1 MIELSVIG
9 QEGLAS
15 LRTADYAVTLPV
27 PALLALALPCLA
39 AFLARSACAVVI
51 AVLLAVA
58 ALSIPYAAPGERY
71 QYSTLALIVL
81 TSFNAAFLGPAAPR
95 WVAHP
100 RSHDGA
106 RRGSDGDQRPRRA
119 TAAGAVCELRP
130 STRSADPETVRS
142 CVAAQRGRRRPPARR
157 AANFARPTGPKPCCR
172 TRRAREGHRKA

>member
-15 LRTADYAVTLPV
+15 LRTAADYAVTLPV

-81 TSFNAAFLGPAAPR
+81 TSFNAAFLGALR
-95 WVAHP
+95 H
-100 RSHDGA
+100 RDG
-106 RRGSDGDQRPRRA
+106 RA
-119 TAAGAVCELRP
+119 
-130 STRSADPETVRS
+130 SALS
-142 CVAAQRGRRRPPARR
+142 
-157 AANFARPTGPKPCCR
+157 
-172 TRRAREGHRKA
+172 